1 MSQISSPQI
10 PIDTWITATW
20 DDYLNAIADFP
31 SEKGK
36 SYFYNHQMRL
46 EMSPLGNDHAQDHS
60 IISHAVHLFAGIK
73 NIDLNGKDN
82 CTYRKA
88 GIREA
93 QPDASFYIGDTANTI
108 PWGTGIVDLNQYPPP
123 NLVIEVANTSLADD
137 TGNKRLLYEEMGV
150 NEYWIVDVKKVEILA
165 FLIANQGSRRIR
177 QSQVLP
183 GLEIALLETALQRTR
198 QTNHGKVSAWL
209 LTQFQK

>member
-1 MSQISSPQI
+1 MSHISSPQI
-10 PIDTWITATW
+10 PIDTWIPATW
-20 DDYLNAIADFP
+20 DDYLDAIADFP
-31 SEKGK
+31 SETGK

-93 QPDASFYIGDTANTI
+93 QPDASFYIGERANTI
-108 PWGTGIVDLNQYPPP
+108 PWGTGIVDLDQYPPP